1 MRNNTY
7 ECYVVTEIK
16 RYVRVQAKSEAE
28 AEEVARL
35 REMSL
40 EDEFRMHGY
49 TFGDIDIITTDK
61 IDRPRFEM
69 VD

>member
-1 MRNNTY
+1 MRKQIF
-7 ECYVVTEIK
+7 ECYMVTEIK
-16 RYVRVQAKSEAE
+16 RYVRVEAKSEEDAKE
-28 AEEVARL
+28 AARL

-40 EDEFRMHGY
+40 EEEFKHHGY
-49 TFGDIDIITTDK
+49 VFGDIDVITTER

>member
-1 MRNNTY
+1 M
-7 ECYVVTEIK
+7 VTEIK
-16 RYVRVQAKSEAE
+16 RYVRVEAKSEEDAKE
-28 AEEVARL
+28 AARL

-40 EDEFRMHGY
+40 EEEFKHHGY
-49 TFGDIDIITTDK
+49 VFGDIDVITTER

>member
-16 RYVRVQAKSEAE
+16 RSVRVQAKSEAE
-28 AEEVARL
+28 AEEVVRL
-35 REMSL
+35 REMAL
-40 EDEFRMHGY
+40 EEEFKVHGY
-49 TFGDIDIITTDK
+49 GFGDIDIITTEK